1 MHNIILVYLLS
12 LSSGVRPS
20 VRLCTFVSLVSALV
34 PTVLIRFSWNLC
46 QRFIST
52 ISRTSSKTSTP
63 IIFMGV
69 MPLGNAN
76 IMENHFLSAITPN
89 FHRIFVKVVSKN
101 YNNNILDEFEN
112 QYRSIIFMGVM
123 PLENHF
129 VSVITPTVFI
139 GF

>member
-1 MHNIILVYLLS
+1 MSKVYINNITDEFENQCS
-12 LSSGVRPS
+12 
-20 VRLCTFVSLVSALV
+20 
-34 PTVLIRFSWNLC
+34 
-46 QRFIST
+46 
-52 ISRTSSKTSTP
+52 P

-76 IMENHFLSAITPN
+76 IMENHFLSVITPS
-89 FHRIFVKVVSKN
+89 FHRTFVKFVSKN